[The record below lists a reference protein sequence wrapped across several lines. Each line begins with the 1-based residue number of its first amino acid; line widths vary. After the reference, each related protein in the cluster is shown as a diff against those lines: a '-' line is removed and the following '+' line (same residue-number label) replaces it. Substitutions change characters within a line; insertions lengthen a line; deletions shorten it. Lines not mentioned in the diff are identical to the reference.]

1 MSGSLSHKDY
11 ARFIEADYLHR
22 YIVEGGST
30 VKVVIAEDVPRSK
43 FADEL
48 SDRAK
53 GLDYL
58 CVSLTSANVRINRLE
73 ALWFAI
79 ANQIDWLDLGR
90 RFLASVL
97 FPRFE
102 LPDEDFSIE
111 AIARKNGLERWVVQ
125 KALDEIL
132 HARLVRQKGL
142 SGEFRRAMF
151 NVVGSLLAPVGV
163 VASATPFVLEWL
175 CGTLTSIVPV
185 KQAMLYRKITKTNGR
200 QMLVSLPRWLRN
212 CKIPGLLLTI
222 DIANVTDADR
232 SLTSF
237 NYTKASRIDSFEVIR
252 QFIDTTDSVD
262 GLGLWFVAE
271 PAFADDERRGMHIYP
286 ALEMRL
292 AQDIN
297 DSKRPNPFAS
307 MVRVS

>member
-1 MSGSLSHKDY
+1 MSGSLSYKDY

-22 YIVEGGST
+22 YIVDGGST
-30 VKVVIAEDVPRSK
+30 VKVVHSRRSRAEPIRRR
-43 FADEL
+43 F

-53 GLDYL
+53 ALGYV

-79 ANQIDWLDLGR
+79 ANQIDWLNLGR

-142 SGEFRRAMF
+142 SGEF
-151 NVVGSLLAPVGV
+151 
-163 VASATPFVLEWL
+163 
-175 CGTLTSIVPV
+175 
-185 KQAMLYRKITKTNGR
+185 QARD
-200 QMLVSLPRWLRN
+200 V
-212 CKIPGLLLTI
+212 
-222 DIANVTDADR
+222 
-232 SLTSF
+232 
-237 NYTKASRIDSFEVIR
+237 
-252 QFIDTTDSVD
+252 
-262 GLGLWFVAE
+262 
-271 PAFADDERRGMHIYP
+271 
-286 ALEMRL
+286 
-292 AQDIN
+292 
-297 DSKRPNPFAS
+297 
-307 MVRVS
+307 